1 MIPRLNIEQ
10 ERAKAAYRYAERS
23 NKKGSNY
30 DGNVKKV
37 PMYILTNGFAN
48 FVAFA
53 KSKKEWEQVYLDIED
68 WLKTETQGLVSSKF
82 SSPSKSLIDVVIND
96 LDDKELRLVTKE
108 VLALFNW
115 LRRFVKQ
122 DA

>member
-10 ERAKAAYRYAERS
+10 ERAKAAYKYAERP
-23 NKKGSNY
+23 NKKGGSNY

-68 WLKTETQGLVSSKF
+68 WLKIEKQGLISAKIANE
-82 SSPSKSLIDVVIND
+82 SLIEVVINK
-96 LDDKELRLVTKE
+96 LDDRELRLVTKE

>member
-10 ERAKAAYRYAERS
+10 ERAKAAYKYAERA

-48 FVAFA
+48 FIAFA
-53 KSKKEWEQVYLDIED
+53 YSKKEWKQVYEDIED
-68 WLKTETQGLVSSKF
+68 WLKKEKQELVSAKLAND
-82 SSPSKSLIDVVIND
+82 PLIDVTINK
-96 LDDKELRLVTKE
+96 LDDRELRLVTKE

-115 LRRFVKQ
+115 LRRFVKE
-122 DA
+122 D